1 MQQYNLAWHTYSEHQ
16 REMMREM
23 MICDDFKDVTLISDD
38 KKPIKAHRNIL
49 SACSPVFKNIF
60 QMEINVHPVIY
71 LRGIKHSE
79 IESILQFIYLG
90 ETKLYKDSLNEL
102 LLVAKNLEIEE
113 FSKNVE
119 FGKLQDYQTDNGQ
132 NSDLHS
138 QLKENFN
145 KSNEIQVTSKEESSS
160 LWSILQNRIK
170 SKSPKNFESEATKHD
185 HLSKQIQSDKEDVEI
200 QKIIEEDTK
209 DEIPIFHIQSEDEGI
224 QYEYNECDYQ
234 APQLSL
240 LKTHIESKH
249 DGMKYEC
256 DQCDY
261 QSTHKYRMK
270 KHIQLQHENV
280 KYDFN
285 QIQLQHL
292 RRLQM
297 MDEENGS
304 EGGGPG
310 KKTKLPFTHHSSKF
324 DKIQIYHPKAG
335 SEVDGY
341 RCQICKENFISRN
354 KTVIKRHLQ
363 AKHFTVWKELEG
375 MFLLSIHIII
385 STFSVCQFDWISKY
399 HHLKDFMFS
408 SQR

>member
-16 REMMREM
+16 REIMQKML
-23 MICDDFKDVTLISDD
+23 ICDDFKDVTLISDD

-60 QMEINVHPVIY
+60 HMEINNHPVIY

-119 FGKLQDYQTDNGQ
+119 FEKLQDYQTDNGQ
-132 NSDLHS
+132 LNE
-138 QLKENFN
+138 KFN
-145 KSNEIQVTSKEESSS
+145 KSNEIQSTSKEESSAIS
-160 LWSILQNRIK
+160 LWSVLQNRIK
-170 SKSPKNFESEATKHD
+170 SKSSKNFESEASKHD
-185 HLSKQIQSDKEDVEI
+185 YLPKHIQSDREDVEI
-200 QKIIEEDTK
+200 QKIFEEDTK
-209 DEIPIFHIQSEDEGI
+209 DEIPIFNIQSEDEGI
-224 QYEYNECDYQ
+224 QYEYNGFDYQ
-234 APQLSL
+234 TPQHSL
-240 LKTHIESKH
+240 LETCIESKNE
-249 DGMKYEC
+249 GTKYEC

-261 QSTHKYRMK
+261 QSTYKYRMK

-285 QIQLQHL
+285 QLQLQHL

-297 MDEENGS
+297 MDEDNGS

-310 KKTKLPFTHHSSKF
+310 KRKEKLPFTHHSSQF

-341 RCQICKENFISRN
+341 RCQICNENFRSRN

-375 MFLLSIHIII
+375 MFFIYIIFL
-385 STFSVCQFDWISKY
+385 STFSES
-399 HHLKDFMFS
+399 MTG
-408 SQR
+408 

>member
-16 REMMREM
+16 REIMQKML
-23 MICDDFKDVTLISDD
+23 ICDDFKDVTLISDD

-60 QMEINVHPVIY
+60 QMEINNHPVIY

-90 ETKLYKDSLNEL
+90 ETKLYKDCLNEL

-119 FGKLQDYQTDNGQ
+119 FEKLQDYQTDNGQ
-132 NSDLHS
+132 LNE
-138 QLKENFN
+138 KFN
-145 KSNEIQVTSKEESSS
+145 KSNEIQSTSKEESSAIS
-160 LWSILQNRIK
+160 LWSVLQNRIK
-170 SKSPKNFESEATKHD
+170 SKSSKNFESEATKHD
-185 HLSKQIQSDKEDVEI
+185 YLPKHIQSDRKDEEI

-209 DEIPIFHIQSEDEGI
+209 DEIPIFNIQSEDEGI
-224 QYEYNECDYQ
+224 QYELNGFDYQ
-234 APQLSL
+234 SPQHSL
-240 LKTHIESKH
+240 LETRIESKNE
-249 DGMKYEC
+249 GTKYEC

-261 QSTHKYRMK
+261 QSTYKYRMK

-285 QIQLQHL
+285 QLQLQHL

-297 MDEENGS
+297 MDEDNGS

-310 KKTKLPFTHHSSKF
+310 KRKEKLPFTHHSSQF

-341 RCQICKENFISRN
+341 RCQICNENFRSRN

-363 AKHFTVWKELEG
+363 AKHYTVWKELEG
-375 MFLLSIHIII
+375 MFFIYVIL
-385 STFSVCQFDWISKY
+385 STFFVSKV
-399 HHLKDFMFS
+399 
-408 SQR
+408 